1 MKKKNEFLF
10 IVSDQTHR
18 ARDTVRHRRPLRSDG
33 AETLRRWPPK
43 ESIERVTLKALVL
56 QPERIYGEPS

>member
-18 ARDTVRHRRPLRSDG
+18 ARDATRHRRLSRSHG
-33 AETLRRWPPK
+33 AEARG